1 MQSINGKRLSP
12 EKLKALHDDIR
23 VRVGIQRDMAPHT
36 QGVIEA
42 ELGVSVKTVQRIEQN
57 RHASENPYRIRP
69 ALVNEIARR
78 RQIYCLAKERL
89 DSDYSVEALS
99 KRHQLA
105 GSTIERHI
113 RIVKDQMI
121 QESMQ
126 RQAA

>member
-69 ALVNEIARR
+69 ALVNEIARSAR
-78 RQIYCLAKERL
+78 STTWQKSGWIPITAWRL
-89 DSDYSVEALS
+89 CQSATS
-99 KRHQLA
+99 
-105 GSTIERHI
+105 
-113 RIVKDQMI
+113 
-121 QESMQ
+121 
-126 RQAA
+126 